1 MAAIRDEI
9 PEWKM
14 KTFEEV
20 KGIFTKYPVVG
31 IIQFRDVTAGQMQE
45 IRRKFRDIG
54 VIKVTKNT
62 IIEKALDSVDN
73 DFSKLKDYLG
83 DQVAIVGSDIN
94 PFKLYR
100 EIESTKIPSP
110 LKAGQISPIDV
121 VVEKGPTSFPP
132 GPIIGDLQGAGLP
145 AAIEKGKIVIKNTT
159 TVVKAG
165 ETVSR
170 GVAKGLSMLDIKPVR
185 VGLDVRVM
193 IDSGTIL
200 FPDSLK
206 IDFEELFR
214 DFTGAYQRAL
224 NLAVNSAYV
233 IPETAE
239 ILLAKAFMDAKN
251 LAVNAGIFEKE
262 AIGDIVARSYS
273 DMLSLASLL
282 PDEALDDELS
292 KKLEGVAKVASTAST
307 FVEENEEAEAET
319 KEEEEKEEE
328 EEEKEEEEEEKEEE
342 AAEGLGALFG

>member
-20 KGIFTKYPVVG
+20 KGIFSKYPVVG

-73 DFSKLKDYLG
+73 DFTKLKDHLG
-83 DQVAIVGSDIN
+83 DQVAIIGSDMN
-94 PFKLYR
+94 PFKLFR

-110 LKAGQISPIDV
+110 LKAGQVSPIDV

-165 ETVSR
+165 DTVTQ
-170 GVAKGLSMLDIKPVR
+170 GVAKGLSMLDIKPVK

-193 IDSGTIL
+193 VDSGTIL
-200 FPDSLK
+200 SPDSLK
-206 IDFEELFR
+206 IDFDELFR
-214 DFTGAYQRAL
+214 DFTGAYQKAL

-262 AIGDIVARSYS
+262 VVNDIIAKSYS

-282 PDEALDDELS
+282 PEDALDDEL
-292 KKLEGVAKVASTAST
+292 KEKLEGAKVKAMPESPQTQSAS
-307 FVEENEEAEAET
+307 
-319 KEEEEKEEE
+319 EEEKGKDETEAKEEE
-328 EEEKEEEEEEKEEE
+328 EEEEEAEEE